1 MKSALQQ
8 RAEAAAERF
17 RTARKPVVIEFAG
30 VPKAGKTTTLGQVHA
45 FLKRCGFRVEVV
57 VEHASICPI
66 RDKKHANFN
75 VWTACTTLSQIL
87 EKTQIPSRPGDPD
100 VLILDRGLFDAVNW
114 FAVME
119 RLARIRKAER
129 ELIEKFLLLDDWRK
143 RISGVILMTASPT
156 DSMDRERGYL
166 PVDDATGSIMNE
178 DVLRTMLETTRETA
192 ARLGGRN
199 QFRVFE
205 VDTSQGVSA
214 GPQTTAEQ
222 VADLVLQLIEEQ
234 LEEEILFLPADTVAP
249 LFKTGTWIDKTAAEQ
264 LVELFT
270 TKGVFRGR
278 ETVESDSGLVQ
289 ALPVVVVRN
298 RRGDLLRLKRR
309 EQRKDNPLHGKI
321 VIWAGGHVRREDGA
335 NGPSIGHGA
344 VRELQEE
351 LRLSVEPG
359 ELEML
364 GAVWIRG
371 RDGDR
376 TRRHVAIVHEWRAR
390 TDDVAVALSATEFFE
405 RRGTSLSGSFVSP
418 HRLATDVDDGRICEP
433 WSVEIARYLLPEGDL
448 VEPRLV

>member
-17 RTARKPVVIEFAG
+17 GTARKPVVIEFAG

-75 VWTACTTLSQIL
+75 VWTACTTLARIL

-129 ELIEKFLLLDDWRK
+129 ELIERFLLMDDWRK
-143 RISGVILMTASPT
+143 RITGVIVMTASPA
-156 DSMDRERGYL
+156 DSMERERGYL
-166 PVDDATGSIMNE
+166 PVDGAAGSIMND
-178 DVLRTMLETTRETA
+178 DVLRTMLDTTRATA
-192 ARLGGRN
+192 ARLRKKH
-199 QFRVFE
+199 FRIFE
-205 VDTSQGVSA
+205 VDTSGNAPA
-214 GPQTTAEQ
+214 GPRATAEE
-222 VADLVLQLIEEQ
+222 VADLVLRLIEEQ
-234 LEEEILFLPADTVAP
+234 LDEEILFLPADTVAP
-249 LFKTGTWIDKTAAEQ
+249 LFEAETWIGRTAAQQ

-270 TKGVFRGR
+270 TKGTFRSR
-278 ETVESDSGLVQ
+278 ETVESDVALVQ

-298 RRGDLLRLKRR
+298 RSGDLLRLKRR

-344 VRELQEE
+344 VREVQEE
-351 LRLSVEPG
+351 LRLSVEPQ
-359 ELEML
+359 ELQML

-371 RDGDR
+371 GDGDR
-376 TRRHVAIVHEWRAR
+376 TRRHVAIVYEWRAR

-405 RRGTSLSGSFVSP
+405 RRGTSLSGSFVAP
-418 HRLATDVDDGRICEP
+418 RQLATDIDDGRICEP
-433 WSVEIARYLLPEGDL
+433 WSVEIVRQLLPEREL

>member
-17 RTARKPVVIEFAG
+17 GTARKPVVIEFAG

-75 VWTACTTLSQIL
+75 VWTACSTLSQIL

-129 ELIEKFLLLDDWRK
+129 ELIERFLLMDDWRK
-143 RISGVILMTASPT
+143 RITGVIVMTASPA
-156 DSMDRERGYL
+156 DSMERERGYL
-166 PVDDATGSIMNE
+166 PVDGAAGSIMND
-178 DVLRTMLETTRETA
+178 DVLRTMLDTTRATA
-192 ARLGGRN
+192 ARLRKKH
-199 QFRVFE
+199 FRIFE
-205 VDTSQGVSA
+205 VDTSGKASA
-214 GPQTTAEQ
+214 GPRATAEQ
-222 VADLVLQLIEEQ
+222 VADLVLRLIEEQ
-234 LEEEILFLPADTVAP
+234 LDEEILFLPADTVAP
-249 LFKTGTWIDKTAAEQ
+249 LFKAETWIGRTAAQQ

-270 TKGVFRGR
+270 TKGTFRSR
-278 ETVESDSGLVQ
+278 ETVESDVALVQ

-298 RRGDLLRLKRR
+298 RSGDLLRLKRR

-344 VRELQEE
+344 VREVQEE
-351 LRLSVEPG
+351 LRLSVEPQ
-359 ELEML
+359 ELQML

-371 RDGDR
+371 GDGDR
-376 TRRHVAIVHEWRAR
+376 TRRHVAIVYEWRAR

-405 RRGTSLSGSFVSP
+405 RRGTSLSGSFVAP
-418 HRLATDVDDGRICEP
+418 RQLATDIDDGRICEP
-433 WSVEIARYLLPEGDL
+433 WSVEIVRHLLPEGEL

>member
-8 RAEAAAERF
+8 RAETAAARF
-17 RTARKPVVIEFAG
+17 GAARKPVVIEFAG
-30 VPKAGKTTTLGQVHA
+30 VPKAGKTTTIGQVQA

-75 VWTACTTLSQIL
+75 VWTACATLSRML

-119 RLARIRKAER
+119 RLARIRSAER
-129 ELIEKFLLLDDWRK
+129 EVVERFLLMDDWRK
-143 RISGVILMTASPT
+143 RITGVIVMTASPA
-156 DSMDRERGYL
+156 DSMERERGYL
-166 PVDDATGSIMNE
+166 PVAGAAGSIMND
-178 DVLRTMLETTRETA
+178 DVLRTMLDTTRRTVE
-192 ARLGGRN
+192 RLREKY
-199 QFRVFE
+199 FRIVE
-205 VDTSQGVSA
+205 VDTSKNGAA
-214 GPQTTAEQ
+214 GPGETAEE
-222 VADLVLQLIEEQ
+222 VADLVLGLIEEQ
-234 LEEEILFLPADTVAP
+234 LEEEILSLPAHVVAP
-249 LFKTGTWIDKTAAEQ
+249 LFEDAVWIDTAPARR
-264 LVELFT
+264 LVGIFT
-270 TKGVFRGR
+270 AQGTFESR
-278 ETVESDSGLVQ
+278 ETVESDPARVQ

-298 RRGDLLRLKRR
+298 RSGGLLRLRR
-309 EQRKDNPLHGKI
+309 KERRRDNPLHGQM

-335 NGPSIGHGA
+335 NGPSIGQGA

-351 LRLSVEPG
+351 LRLSVEPR
-359 ELEML
+359 ELELL

-376 TRRHVAIVHEWRAR
+376 TRRHVAIVYEWRAR

-405 RRGTSLSGSFVSP
+405 RRGTSLSGSFVAP
-418 HRLATDVDDGRICEP
+418 RQLATDIDGGRIREP
-433 WSVEIARYLLPEGDL
+433 WSVEIARNLPAGGEL

>member
-17 RTARKPVVIEFAG
+17 GTARKPVVIEFAG

-57 VEHASICPI
+57 VEHASICPV

-119 RLARIRKAER
+119 RLARIREAER
-129 ELIEKFLLLDDWRK
+129 ELIERFLLMDDWRK
-143 RISGVILMTASPT
+143 RITGVIVMTASPA
-156 DSMDRERGYL
+156 DSMERERGYL
-166 PVDDATGSIMNE
+166 PVEGTTGSIMND

-192 ARLGGRN
+192 SRLRKEKH
-199 QFRVFE
+199 FRIFE
-205 VDTSQGVSA
+205 VDTSRNASA
-214 GPQTTAEQ
+214 DPRATAER
-222 VADLVLQLIEEQ
+222 VTDLVLGLIEEQ
-234 LEEEILFLPADTVAP
+234 LEEEILFLPADTAAP
-249 LFKTGTWIDKTAAEQ
+249 LFETGTWIGKTAAQQ

-270 TKGVFRGR
+270 ARGAFRSR
-278 ETVESDSGLVQ
+278 EAVESDLTLVQ

-335 NGPSIGHGA
+335 NGPSIRNGA
-344 VRELQEE
+344 IRELQEE
-351 LRLSVEPG
+351 LRLSIEPRDL
-359 ELEML
+359 ELL
-364 GAVWIRG
+364 GAVWVRS

-376 TRRHVAIVHEWRAR
+376 TRRHVAIVHEWRAQ

-405 RRGTSLSGSFVSP
+405 RRGTSLSGSFVAP
-418 HRLATDVDDGRICEP
+418 EQLARDVDDGRICEP
-433 WSVEIARYLLPEGDL
+433 WSVEIARRLLPEGEL